1 MEVALTAS
9 QMEDQWHWPRE
20 RLDLFARVAL
30 AQARADDLARH
41 FDECPQSPVE
51 PVVSGYKC
59 HAYTKTTLRSTS
71 CQHQIQLE
79 ISGRSVCDVKLTLSK
94 KSEA

>member
-9 QMEDQWHWPRE
+9 QFEAQWDMPARD
-20 RLDLFARVAL
+20 LDLFARVAL
-30 AQARADDLARH
+30 AQAREDDLARH
-41 FDECPQSPVE
+41 FRPTQSPVD
-51 PVVSGYKC
+51 PVVSDYKC
-59 HAYTKTTLRSTS
+59 HAYTKMTLRSTS

-79 ISGRSVCDVKLTLSK
+79 ISGSSVCDVKLTLSK